1 MAKENSFDI
10 VSQIDFQEVDN
21 AVNQTLREIAVRYD
35 LKNTS
40 SKVILDRKD
49 KLVEVTAPDEFKLKS
64 IIDILQSRLVKRDI
78 SLKALKFQ
86 KIVPSMSGTVSL
98 KIDLINGISDEESR
112 AITKMI
118 KSSKTKVKVKIE
130 GDRLRVSA
138 QSKDILQQA
147 IGLIKEKD
155 WDIPLQFINYR

>member
-1 MAKENSFDI
+1 M
-10 VSQIDFQEVDN
+10 
-21 AVNQTLREIAVRYD
+21 RYD
-35 LKNTS
+35 LKNTN
-40 SKVILDRKD
+40 SKVVLDRKE

-64 IIDILQSRLVKRDI
+64 IIDILQSKLVKRGI

-86 KIVPSMSGTVSL
+86 KVVPSTSGTISL

-130 GDRLRVSA
+130 GDRLRVA
-138 QSKDILQQA
+138 GQSKDILQQA
-147 IGLIKEKD
+147 IGLIKERD
-155 WDIPLQFINYR
+155 WDIPLQFVNYR